1 MQSQHYC
8 RSRYNCT
15 AGGLGEGLLCPIVQ
29 KFDVSCNRPVRAD
42 NIAMSELESQ
52 PKKLK
57 EIACASDIFENLLQ
71 QEEEE
76 ERMSTAVTCT
86 LILTFSH

>member
-1 MQSQHYC
+1 
-8 RSRYNCT
+8 
-15 AGGLGEGLLCPIVQ
+15 
-29 KFDVSCNRPVRAD
+29 
-42 NIAMSELESQ
+42 MSELESQ